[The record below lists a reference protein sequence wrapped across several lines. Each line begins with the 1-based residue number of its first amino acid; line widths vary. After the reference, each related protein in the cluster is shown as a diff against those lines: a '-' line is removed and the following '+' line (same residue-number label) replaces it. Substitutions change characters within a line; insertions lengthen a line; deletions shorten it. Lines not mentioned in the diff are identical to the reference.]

1 MTNLDIMS
9 LLAIITPII
18 MGIYII
24 HLQTK
29 IESIQETLENYRLK
43 YLQNVNKL
51 NRIKEIIDELPV
63 SNNRTYQ

>member
-29 IESIQETLENYRLK
+29 IESIQEILENYRLK
-43 YLQNVNKL
+43 YLQNANKL

>member
-43 YLQNVNKL
+43 YLQNANKL

>member
-29 IESIQETLENYRLK
+29 IESIQENLENYRLK
-43 YLQNVNKL
+43 YLQNANKL